1 MTSTQK
7 IAHDDAVSAYSGFS
21 LVEVLVALAIMG
33 LALSV
38 LYQSVAG
45 STRGSIVSSE
55 LSQAL
60 ALAESTLED
69 FSAQLTIG
77 KQEQGHFGDFSWQA
91 TARSIDVLRGE
102 SSVSADESS
111 SQLALVT
118 VTVSWPSGPRE
129 REVVLTTVDTVV
141 ELPNEA

>member
-1 MTSTQK
+1 MSLLRNAGRGHT
-7 IAHDDAVSAYSGFS
+7 ASACRGFS
-21 LVEVLVALAIMG
+21 LVEMLVALAVMG

-45 STRGSIVSSE
+45 SARGSVVSSE
-55 LSQAL
+55 FSQAL

-77 KQEQGHFGDFSWQA
+77 KEEQGQFGDFNWQA
-91 TARSIDVLRGE
+91 TASRIDALRGQTPDVAGE
-102 SSVSADESS
+102 SPAL
-111 SQLALVT
+111 LALVT

-129 REVVLTTVDTVV
+129 REVVLTTIGSVV
-141 ELPNEA
+141 EPSNET

>member
-1 MTSTQK
+1 MTSTRK
-7 IAHDDAVSAYSGFS
+7 TAHDDAASADSGFS

-77 KQEQGHFGDFSWQA
+77 KQEQGHFGDFRWQA

-102 SSVSADESS
+102 SSVNAGESS
-111 SQLALVT
+111 APMALVT

-141 ELPNEA
+141 ELLNEA

>member
-1 MTSTQK
+1 MSSMRKT
-7 IAHDDAVSAYSGFS
+7 ARDAFASACCGFS

-45 STRGSIVSSE
+45 STRGSVVSSE

-77 KQEQGHFGDFSWQA
+77 KEEQGQFGEFSWQA
-91 TARSIDVLRGE
+91 TASSIDGLRSQMPEAAGE
-102 SSVSADESS
+102 SPAP
-111 SQLALVT
+111 LALVT

-129 REVVLTTVDTVV
+129 REVVLTTIGNVV
-141 ELPNEA
+141 EPSDEA

>member
-1 MTSTQK
+1 MSSTRK
-7 IAHDDAVSAYSGFS
+7 IAHDDAASAYSGFS

-77 KQEQGHFGDFSWQA
+77 KQEQGHFGDFSWHA
-91 TARSIDVLRGE
+91 TARSIDALRGE
-102 SSVSADESS
+102 SSVNAGESS
-111 SQLALVT
+111 APMALVT

>member
-1 MTSTQK
+1 MSLLRNAGRGHT
-7 IAHDDAVSAYSGFS
+7 ASACPGFS
-21 LVEVLVALAIMG
+21 LVEMLVALAVMG

-45 STRGSIVSSE
+45 STRGSVVSSE

-77 KQEQGHFGDFSWQA
+77 KEEQGQFGDFNWQA
-91 TARSIDVLRGE
+91 TASRIDALRSQTPDAAGE
-102 SSVSADESS
+102 SPAL
-111 SQLALVT
+111 LALVT

-129 REVVLTTVDTVV
+129 REVVLTTIGSVV
-141 ELPNEA
+141 EPSNEA

>member
-1 MTSTQK
+1 MTSTRK
-7 IAHDDAVSAYSGFS
+7 TAHDYVVSAHSGFS

-102 SSVSADESS
+102 SSVNAGESPAPM
-111 SQLALVT
+111 ALVT